1 MSAWLVFPDHIS
13 YLVAGA
19 PELAPDGF
27 LVFGNDRL
35 LTPDTKDAIGQLL
48 MDENVRS
55 VGYRYERDTFEELPG
70 PVDKVGIL
78 DYHHIDLDL
87 PFDPIVLLKQLDC
100 YAYQS
105 CESPDWPD
113 TDAYAFCQVVRSLAE
128 AQLPPPLRRREQS
141 RWSSSPQLVA
151 AYYKSDAYDDTPWGI
166 GPEFRRCQK
175 AA

>member
-1 MSAWLVFPDHIS
+1 MSAWIVYPDHIS

-19 PELAPDGF
+19 LELAPDGF

-55 VGYRYERDTFEELPG
+55 VGYRYERDTFDELPG
-70 PVDKVGIL
+70 PIDKSGIL

-105 CESPDWPD
+105 CECPDWLS
-113 TDAYAFCQVVRSLAE
+113 TDAHAFCEVVHGLAE
-128 AQLPPPLRRREQS
+128 ATLPPAMRRRERS
-141 RWSSSPQLVA
+141 RWSSSAQLIP
-151 AYYKSDAYDDTPWGI
+151 AYRNSDVYDNAPWGI
-166 GPEFRRCQK
+166 EPAFRRDQLC
-175 AA
+175 A